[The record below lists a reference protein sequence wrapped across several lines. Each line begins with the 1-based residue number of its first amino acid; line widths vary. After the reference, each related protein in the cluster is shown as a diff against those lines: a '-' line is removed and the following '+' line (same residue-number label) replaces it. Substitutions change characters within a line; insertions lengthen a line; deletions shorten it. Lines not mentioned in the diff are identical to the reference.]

1 MRETITSEGRI
12 TLPKAV
18 RDRLGLVAG
27 DAVVFEWAAD
37 GRVVMVRA
45 ERLPGRFA
53 ALRGSADA
61 GLTTDEIM
69 ALSRG
74 EAAER

>member
-1 MRETITSEGRI
+1 MQEIITSEGQI

-27 DAVVFEWAAD
+27 DAVMFEWAAD
-37 GRVVMVRA
+37 GRVVMTRA

-53 ALRGSADA
+53 ALRDTADA

-69 ALSRG
+69 ALARG

>member
-27 DAVVFEWAAD
+27 DAVAFEWAAD
-37 GRVVMVRA
+37 GRVVMARA

-53 ALRGSADA
+53 ALRGTADA
-61 GLTTDEIM
+61 GLTTDGIM

>member
-1 MRETITSEGRI
+1 MRETITSEGQV

-18 RDRLGLVAG
+18 RDRLGLAAG
-27 DAVVFEWAAD
+27 DAVTFEWTPD
-37 GRVVMVRA
+37 GRVTMARA

-53 ALRGSADA
+53 ALRGTADA